1 MTDPTQQLSV
11 NWKLD
16 HKDYYSEEQ
25 KALSVLPC
33 TYRGVHLLYPTS
45 VIILMCTKMSWAE
58 QLESSSD
65 RVFGSLSHRCCSQ
78 RQLPL
83 SIKQLITQVY
93 HPKEEM
99 KQHTHTQTCT
109 NTFQGK
115 DTHTHRGLSVRSNLL
130 LTSGVWVLNA
140 SSWQTKDPA
149 EENNNHTA
157 TEEGAW

>member
-16 HKDYYSEEQ
+16 HKDYYSDLFDEQ

-65 RVFGSLSHRCCSQ
+65 RVFGSLSRRCRSQ

-83 SIKQLITQVY
+83 SVKQLITQVY

-99 KQHTHTQTCT
+99 KQHAHTQACT

-115 DTHTHRGLSVRSNLL
+115 DTHTHTDTQRFICEVKPIINLRGLSIKRFL
-130 LTSGVWVLNA
+130 LTDKR
-140 SSWQTKDPA
+140 SSWR
-149 EENNNHTA
+149 E
-157 TEEGAW
+157 